1 MFLIKAV
8 LVSLPVLSL
17 AVQDWHLKKNLP
29 KIYIQVKLHFTTGF
43 LQLVGI
49 LVFFI
54 SYMYTAWLCC
64 YLDVYRLFY
73 KRKALQVQVQY
84 ISIYN
89 SSKVAGRVRQSL
101 SDRLVLLYVQSSSG
115 GRDLSLILKQS
126 SNESLLIH

>member
-1 MFLIKAV
+1 
-8 LVSLPVLSL
+8 
-17 AVQDWHLKKNLP
+17 
-29 KIYIQVKLHFTTGF
+29 
-43 LQLVGI
+43 
-49 LVFFI
+49 
-54 SYMYTAWLCC
+54 MYTAWLCC
-64 YLDVYRLFY
+64 YLDEYRLFY

-115 GRDLSLILKQS
+115 GRDISLILKQS

>member
-1 MFLIKAV
+1 
-8 LVSLPVLSL
+8 
-17 AVQDWHLKKNLP
+17 
-29 KIYIQVKLHFTTGF
+29 
-43 LQLVGI
+43 
-49 LVFFI
+49 
-54 SYMYTAWLCC
+54 MYTAWLCC